1 MCEASVSGVGR
12 CRAGIRSDYSVAF
25 FARLILESEVMKDL
39 SSKNF
44 GLLIAYIVPGAIVL
58 IGLAAFSP
66 VVQTWLLHPST
77 ATPSI
82 GGFLFV
88 TLASVA
94 AGMTASAV
102 RWATIDR
109 LHHWTGIE
117 KPAWDDSRLPERLEA
132 FEALVEAHYRYY
144 QFHSNSLVAMLFSY
158 AAWRPSLGG
167 RPVASDLGI
176 AFLAA
181 IFFAVSR
188 DNLRRYYGR
197 AAVLLGPLNKEFS
210 HEQRSH
216 PARVS
221 SVQRHAQSAEKTGYR
236 QEGSDE
242 DPAP

>member
-1 MCEASVSGVGR
+1 MANGPM
-12 CRAGIRSDYSVAF
+12 
-25 FARLILESEVMKDL
+25 ESEVMKDL
-39 SSKNF
+39 SGKNF

-58 IGLAAFSP
+58 IGLGAFSP
-66 VVQTWLLHPST
+66 TVQAWLVNPSESQ
-77 ATPSI
+77 PSI

-117 KPAWDDSRLPERLEA
+117 KPAWDDSKLPERLDA

-144 QFHSNSLVAMLFSY
+144 QFHSNTLVAMLFSY
-158 AAWRPSLGG
+158 AAWRPSLGS
-167 RPVASDLGI
+167 RPIGSDLGI
-176 AFLAA
+176 IFLST

-197 AAVLLGPLNKEFS
+197 AAVLLGPLNKEFP

-216 PARVS
+216 PARIGS
-221 SVQRHAQSAEKTGYR
+221 NRRHREVACTQDGPDEGGDAEG
-236 QEGSDE
+236 D
-242 DPAP
+242 

>member
-1 MCEASVSGVGR
+1 MSKR
-12 CRAGIRSDYSVAF
+12 P
-25 FARLILESEVMKDL
+25 LEREVMKDL
-39 SSKNF
+39 SGKNF

-58 IGLAAFSP
+58 VGLAAFFP
-66 VVQTWLLHPST
+66 TVQDWLINPSK

-88 TLASVA
+88 TLAAVA

-109 LHHWTGIE
+109 LHHCTGVL
-117 KPAWDDSRLPERLEA
+117 KPALDDSKLPERLEA

-144 QFHSNSLVAMLFSY
+144 QFHSNSLVAILFSY
-158 AAWRPSLGG
+158 AAWRPSLGS
-167 RPVASDLGI
+167 RPLGSDLGLV
-176 AFLAA
+176 FLAA

-197 AAVLLGPLNKEFS
+197 AAVLLGTLNKEFS

-216 PARVS
+216 PARIG
-221 SVQRHAQSAEKTGYR
+221 SVQRHREVARTKDNPK
-236 QEGSDE
+236 EGGETEGD
-242 DPAP
+242 

>member
-1 MCEASVSGVGR
+1 
-12 CRAGIRSDYSVAF
+12 
-25 FARLILESEVMKDL
+25 MKDL
-39 SSKNF
+39 SGKNF

-58 IGLAAFSP
+58 VGLAAFSAT
-66 VVQTWLLHPST
+66 VQAWLINPAK

-117 KPAWDDSRLPERLEA
+117 KPTWDDSKLPDRLEA

-144 QFHSNSLVAMLFSY
+144 QFHSNTLVAMLFSY
-158 AAWRPSLGG
+158 AAWRPSLGS
-167 RPVASDLGI
+167 RPVGSDLGI
-176 AFLAA
+176 VLLSA

-197 AAVLLGPLNKEFS
+197 AAVLLGPLNKEFT
-210 HEQRSH
+210 HEQRSRSSRFDSIWRRREA
-216 PARVS
+216 ART
-221 SVQRHAQSAEKTGYR
+221 KDNPN
-236 QEGSDE
+236 EGDDTE
-242 DPAP
+242 GD

>member
-1 MCEASVSGVGR
+1 MANR
-12 CRAGIRSDYSVAF
+12 F
-25 FARLILESEVMKDL
+25 LESEVMKDL
-39 SSKNF
+39 SEKNF

-58 IGLAAFSP
+58 VGLAAFIP
-66 VVQTWLLHPST
+66 TVQAWLINPSK

-102 RWATIDR
+102 RWATVDR

-117 KPAWDDSRLPERLEA
+117 KPVWDDSKLFERLEA

-144 QFHSNSLVAMLFSY
+144 QFHSNTLVAMLFSY
-158 AAWRPSLGG
+158 AAWRPSLGN
-167 RPVASDLGI
+167 RPLGSDLGI
-176 AFLAA
+176 VLLSA
-181 IFFAVSR
+181 IFYAVSR

-197 AAVLLGPLNKEFS
+197 AAVLLGTLNKEFT

-216 PARVS
+216 PARIGSNRRDHEV
-221 SVQRHAQSAEKTGYR
+221 APTEDNPEEGGGAEG
-236 QEGSDE
+236 D
-242 DPAP
+242 

>member
-1 MCEASVSGVGR
+1 
-12 CRAGIRSDYSVAF
+12 
-25 FARLILESEVMKDL
+25 LESEVMKDL
-39 SSKNF
+39 SGKNF

-58 IGLAAFSP
+58 VGLAAFSAT
-66 VVQTWLLHPST
+66 VQAWLINPAK

-117 KPAWDDSRLPERLEA
+117 KPTWDDSKLPDRLEA

-144 QFHSNSLVAMLFSY
+144 QFHSNTLVAMLFSY
-158 AAWRPSLGG
+158 AAWRPSLGS
-167 RPVASDLGI
+167 RPVGSDLGI
-176 AFLAA
+176 VLLSA

-197 AAVLLGPLNKEFS
+197 AAVLLGPLNKEFT
-210 HEQRSH
+210 HEQRSRSSRFDSIWRRREA
-216 PARVS
+216 ART
-221 SVQRHAQSAEKTGYR
+221 KDNPN
-236 QEGSDE
+236 EGDDTE
-242 DPAP
+242 GD

>member
-1 MCEASVSGVGR
+1 MSN
-12 CRAGIRSDYSVAF
+12 RS
-25 FARLILESEVMKDL
+25 LEREVMKDL
-39 SSKNF
+39 SEKNF
-44 GLLIAYIVPGAIVL
+44 GLLIAYVVPGAIVL
-58 IGLAAFSP
+58 IGLGAFSP
-66 VVQTWLLHPST
+66 TVQAWLINPSE
-77 ATPSI
+77 ATPTI

-117 KPAWDDSRLPERLEA
+117 KPAWDDSKLPERLEA

-144 QFHSNSLVAMLFSY
+144 QFHSNTLVAMLFSY

-167 RPVASDLGI
+167 RPVASDVGI
-176 AFLAA
+176 VFLSA

-197 AAVLLGPLNKEFS
+197 AVVLLGTLNKEFS
-210 HEQRSH
+210 YEQRSH
-216 PARVS
+216 PARIS
-221 SVQRHAQSAEKTGYR
+221 SNWRPREVARTPNNPK
-236 QEGSDE
+236 EGGDAKG
-242 DPAP
+242 D